1 MAAQVDSVIQSARQL
16 VTELRPR
23 VLDDLGLIA
32 AVEWQAQ
39 DFRRRSGTRCEL
51 RVDVPDL
58 ALDDSRSTA
67 VFRILQ
73 EVLTNVVRHAA
84 ATEVSIAVRKE
95 DRHLLVEVHDN
106 GRGIT
111 ETESDART
119 SIGLLGMRERAHAC
133 NGTIVFQGSPGIGT
147 KVILRIPLET
157 GLTK

>member
-1 MAAQVDSVIQSARQL
+1 
-16 VTELRPR
+16 

-51 RVDVPDL
+51 TVDVPDL

-73 EVLTNVVRHAA
+73 EVLTNVVRHAG
-84 ATEVSIAVRKE
+84 ATEVAIVVRE
-95 DRHLLVEVHDN
+95 DDGHLLVEVRDN

-111 ETESDART
+111 QSESEART

-133 NGTIVFQGSPGIGT
+133 NGTIVFQGSPGVGT
-147 KVILRIPLET
+147 TVTLRIPLEN
-157 GLTK
+157 GSHS